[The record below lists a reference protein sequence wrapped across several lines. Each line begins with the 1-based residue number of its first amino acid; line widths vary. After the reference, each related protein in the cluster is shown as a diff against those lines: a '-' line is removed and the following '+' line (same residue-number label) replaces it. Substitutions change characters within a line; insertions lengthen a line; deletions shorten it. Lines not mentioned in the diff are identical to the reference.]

1 MFSVDIWNQHAAGV
15 DGIARTTNS
24 VEGWHYSLQSL
35 FLCHHPTVWSFMD
48 GIKRDMQQQKT
59 KFLQGATGID
69 NISSKKYR
77 TLDDRVRRAV
87 AAYGRVEILTY
98 LRAIAHL
105 SHT

>member
-1 MFSVDIWNQHAAGV
+1 MSPSDCVVIHGWYQTGHATAEDKV
-15 DGIARTTNS
+15 
-24 VEGWHYSLQSL
+24 
-35 FLCHHPTVWSFMD
+35 P
-48 GIKRDMQQQKT
+48 
-59 KFLQGATGID
+59 
-69 NISSKKYR
+69 SKKYR